1 MSAPAFTAEVSTRS
15 HILQVARE
23 LMQTRSYLGFSFQDI
38 AERVGIRKASL
49 YHHFPSKES
58 LGVAVLVEATQ
69 RFRDWAGTRE
79 GPPERQLKS
88 YFKMLRNGL
97 GAGSRVCPAGSV
109 VPGWDCMNE
118 EMREAVRQ
126 LRAGQVQW
134 LTGVLRQMPRV
145 ASPEGTAAHVFALGQ
160 GALLAARATG
170 QASDFDQAVAP
181 AFALLGLP
189 D

>member
-1 MSAPAFTAEVSTRS
+1 MSAPILTVDVSTRG

-69 RFRDWAGTRE
+69 GFRDWAATRE
-79 GPPERQLKS
+79 GSPERQVRS

-97 GAGSRVCPAGSV
+97 GAGTRVCPAGAL

-118 EMREAVRQ
+118 ELRDAVRQ

-134 LTGVLRQMPRV
+134 LTGVLRQMPQV
-145 ASPEGTAAHVFALGQ
+145 SSPEDVAAYVFALGQ
-160 GALLAARATG
+160 GALMAARATG